1 MLGLNIY
8 FGKYTFYFSMK
19 WISRSHM
26 TWRLS
31 PVGVVWIGIELLAI
45 NEAPPCYLVNEEPQE
60 NPNKHSLPVRF
71 VDLIP
76 HLLVKKMD
84 LLHISNVASATG
96 SICDYPRSEI
106 MHMGHLSPTMFKL
119 GACHQSTIFKSRLF
133 VTSCWCDEIFKS
145 RHPGLHIV

>member
-19 WISRSHM
+19 WISPSHM

-31 PVGVVWIGIELLAI
+31 PVGVVWIVVGLPVI
-45 NEAPPCYLVNEEPQE
+45 NEAPPCYLVGEEPQG

-71 VDLIP
+71 WNLIP

-84 LLHISNVASATG
+84 LLHISKVISGAG
-96 SICDYPRSEI
+96 SIADNPHSEI

-119 GACHQSTIFKSRLF
+119 RACLQSTIFKHGLF
-133 VTSCWCDEIFKS
+133 VTSCWVE
-145 RHPGLHIV
+145 